1 MRSLP
6 AKQPSSVPAILG
18 LAIVLSLFAGLLV
31 FSAYRPSESKVRLFV
46 LDPVSVPL
54 LETRNL
60 TTSKPISALDAVLN
74 EPG

>member
-18 LAIVLSLFAGLLV
+18 LAIVLGLFAGLLV
-31 FSAYRPSESKVRLFV
+31 FSEFRTSESKVRLFV
-46 LDPVSVPL
+46 IDPVSVPL
-54 LETRNL
+54 AETRYL
-60 TTSKPISALDAVLN
+60 TTSKPISASDAGLN

>member
-18 LAIVLSLFAGLLV
+18 LAFVLGLFAGLLL
-31 FSAYRPSESKVRLFV
+31 FYESRPAANKVRLFV
-46 LDPVSVPL
+46 IDPVSVPDV
-54 LETRNL
+54 ETRYL
-60 TTSKPISALDAVLN
+60 TTSKPVGAADAGLN